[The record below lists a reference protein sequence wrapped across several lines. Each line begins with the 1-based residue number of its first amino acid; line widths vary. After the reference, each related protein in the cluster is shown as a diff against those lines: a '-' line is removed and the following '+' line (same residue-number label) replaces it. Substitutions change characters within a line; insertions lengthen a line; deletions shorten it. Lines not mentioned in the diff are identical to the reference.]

1 MDKNIKLVNLHQIKK
16 LYRHSLSKEML
27 TTESQENSMNKY
39 NKIVI
44 GLDQSYKNTG
54 ISIAA
59 DDKLKK
65 VSSIHLEKCDCN
77 SDRRQ
82 KIRLKLESCLNSVI
96 MQSGEVE
103 CIIERIRLRSNGFLN
118 IDYIKSIGALNA
130 TIVDVCTCVQC
141 RYEGMEG
148 PDNRYK

>member
-1 MDKNIKLVNLHQIKK
+1 M
-16 LYRHSLSKEML
+16 S
-27 TTESQENSMNKY
+27 KY

-96 MQSGEVE
+96 MQSREVE
-103 CIIERIRLRSNGFLN
+103 CIIERIRLRSNGF
-118 IDYIKSIGALNA
+118 
-130 TIVDVCTCVQC
+130 
-141 RYEGMEG
+141 
-148 PDNRYK
+148 